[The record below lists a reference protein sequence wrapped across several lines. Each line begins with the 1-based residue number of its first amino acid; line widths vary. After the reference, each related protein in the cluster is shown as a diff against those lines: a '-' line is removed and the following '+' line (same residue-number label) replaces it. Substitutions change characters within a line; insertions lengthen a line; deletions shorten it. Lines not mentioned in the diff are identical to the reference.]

1 MRSSDGRNQY
11 EGRSLNDFFFTPT
24 RNDSA
29 SPRIRPILF
38 AIIAGMEETHAD
50 WKGIVEIAVET
61 DAKLGRQCSKPGQR
75 MRHIYWSSYRDAC
88 AIGYHGSERDWESFV
103 RVRAAATR

>member
-1 MRSSDGRNQY
+1 MISF
-11 EGRSLNDFFFTPT
+11 LL
-24 RNDSA
+24 
-29 SPRIRPILF
+29 PRGTIARHPVFVQILF